1 VALSFLTVSD
11 TITTIMRLEQLQA
24 QRIAT
29 PGLERSASMP
39 PCCGA
44 GCAVCVLD
52 YWEPDEFEIPSSYT
66 TDAASDHGYERRP
79 RNNTNELAQSDPR
92 PDTPAD
98 LPACCGTGCAVCVL
112 DYPESFSKQR
122 SESETL
128 AMLEAVEQAQRQARR
143 IIANQDGDSLQA

>member
-11 TITTIMRLEQLQA
+11 TTIFMELEQLQA

-29 PGLERSASMP
+29 PSLERSSSMP
-39 PCCGA
+39 PCCGT

-52 YWEPDEFEIPSSYT
+52 YWDPDEFEIPAIET
-66 TDAASDHGYERRP
+66 TGAGSEHGHERRP
-79 RNNTNELAQSDPR
+79 RNFTNELTQSDPLAG
-92 PDTPAD
+92 PPAV

-112 DYPESFSKQR
+112 DYPEYFSKQR

-128 AMLEAVEQAQRQARR
+128 AMLEAVEQAQRRASQM
-143 IIANQDGDSLQA
+143 IANQDGDSQ